1 LSAKKIFGRAAERCG
16 VAQPSFSAGIKALE
30 EGLGVPLVMRSSR
43 FQGFIAKGELVLD
56 RARRITGEV
65 HAMRDDVSRLK
76 RGLHNAGVQA
86 EPALE
91 SIPLSRW

>member
-1 LSAKKIFGRAAERCG
+1 M
-16 VAQPSFSAGIKALE
+16 VQPSFSAGIKALE

-76 RGLHNAGVQA
+76 RGLTGLLRIAVI
-86 EPALE
+86 PTALATLA
-91 SIPLSRW
+91 S